1 MSRYSRRCV
10 AGPAGTHR
18 GGLGSRCDSAG
29 STPHAGIEGGD
40 TSCTDRSSLM
50 MRTSLF
56 AGAVIVFAQWTVDG
70 LVVFVGVVLIVRG
83 IFTMFSI
90 PVDRSRRSLGD

>member
-1 MSRYSRRCV
+1 
-10 AGPAGTHR
+10 
-18 GGLGSRCDSAG
+18 
-29 STPHAGIEGGD
+29 
-40 TSCTDRSSLM
+40 M